1 MQLVIGWI
9 PAWLSLHG
17 GGLGAI
23 RTHRG
28 ADYLM
33 CLDVS
38 LSSLV
43 FRMSQHT
50 TNGSLM
56 VPTQIKMSLRDPVF
70 VTIP

>member
-38 LSSLV
+38 LSSCLSDV
-43 FRMSQHT
+43 AAHH
-50 TNGSLM
+50 
-56 VPTQIKMSLRDPVF
+56 
-70 VTIP
+70 